1 MLYANELIMLILG
14 TGVLLLIILNQPK
27 IKRIYAWKMLSLAFY
42 FMMAGWLF
50 TVLEGFFAEKFINI
64 LEHIS
69 YSASALTMAAWCRQI
84 SRNKQEVIQK

>member
-14 TGVLLLIILNQPK
+14 TGVLFLTLLNNSK
-27 IKRIYAWKMLSLAFY
+27 IRRIYAWRMLSLAFY

-50 TVLEGFFAEKFINI
+50 TILEGFFAEKFINI

-69 YSASALTMAAWCRQI
+69 YSASALIMAAWCRQI
-84 SRNKQEVIQK
+84 SRNKQEEMQK